1 MEKVTVMENNLDEDE
16 NDIEIDVM
24 ELLFTFKKKAWLI
37 ILAALMGCLGAG
49 LFSKFIIN
57 PVYTSTSMVYV
68 LSKETTLTSLA
79 DLQIGSQLTKDYSV
93 MITSRPVL
101 EQVIEKQALTF
112 TYDELKD
119 MVRITN
125 PADTR
130 ILNMSVSD
138 TDPVRAKAIVDE
150 IAKASSDYIG
160 DIMEMI
166 PPKIIEEGVVADEPS
181 SPSIKKNAAIG
192 GLALAVVACGLIALQ
207 VIMNDTVRTEEDV
220 ARYLGMSV
228 LASVPDNS
236 EMAEEHRKEGN
247 QKKKN
252 SRKQKADEKG
262 KGGVMR
268 WKRH

>member
-1 MEKVTVMENNLDEDE
+1 MEKVTVMENNLYEDE

-192 GLALAVVACGLIALQ
+192 GLALAGQ

>member
-1 MEKVTVMENNLDEDE
+1 
-16 NDIEIDVM
+16 
-24 ELLFTFKKKAWLI
+24 
-37 ILAALMGCLGAG
+37 
-49 LFSKFIIN
+49 
-57 PVYTSTSMVYV
+57 
-68 LSKETTLTSLA
+68 
-79 DLQIGSQLTKDYSV
+79 
-93 MITSRPVL
+93 
-101 EQVIEKQALTF
+101 
-112 TYDELKD
+112 
-119 MVRITN
+119 
-125 PADTR
+125 
-130 ILNMSVSD
+130 MSVSD

>member
-1 MEKVTVMENNLDEDE
+1 MEKNLYEDE

-37 ILAALMGCLGAG
+37 ILAAVAGCLAAG

-101 EQVIEKQALTF
+101 EQVIEKQGLIF
-112 TYDELKD
+112 TYDELKE

-130 ILNMSVSD
+130 ILNMSVAD

-166 PPKIIEEGVVADEPS
+166 IEQGVVADEPS
-181 SPSIKKNAAIG
+181 SPSVKRNAAIG
-192 GLALAVVACGLIALQ
+192 GMALAVLACGLIALQ
-207 VIMNDTVRTEEDV
+207 VIMNDTVRSEEDV

-236 EMAEEHRKEGN
+236 EMAEEHRKEEN
-247 QKKKN
+247 SRKKN
-252 SRKQKADEKG
+252 SRKQKADGKNNG
-262 KGGVMR
+262 KGGVKR
-268 WKRH
+268 WNRH

>member
-1 MEKVTVMENNLDEDE
+1 MEKVTVMENNLYEDE

-112 TYDELKD
+112 TYDEL
-119 MVRITN
+119 
-125 PADTR
+125 
-130 ILNMSVSD
+130 
-138 TDPVRAKAIVDE
+138 
-150 IAKASSDYIG
+150 
-160 DIMEMI
+160 
-166 PPKIIEEGVVADEPS
+166 
-181 SPSIKKNAAIG
+181 
-192 GLALAVVACGLIALQ
+192 
-207 VIMNDTVRTEEDV
+207 
-220 ARYLGMSV
+220 
-228 LASVPDNS
+228 
-236 EMAEEHRKEGN
+236 
-247 QKKKN
+247 
-252 SRKQKADEKG
+252 
-262 KGGVMR
+262 
-268 WKRH
+268 